1 MLSCVTVKQSPEHS
15 VAALQPAS
23 PLKELAGLWG
33 EGSMGRR
40 GTSNLPNA
48 VIRAQTDPLRDRAIL
63 LHLLREE
70 ELGAQRFVRGHFGWW
85 LQAVV

>member
-15 VAALQPAS
+15 VAASRAAS
-23 PLKELAGLWG
+23 PLKELAGL
-33 EGSMGRR
+33 EGFMGRR
-40 GTSNLPNA
+40 VTSNLPNA